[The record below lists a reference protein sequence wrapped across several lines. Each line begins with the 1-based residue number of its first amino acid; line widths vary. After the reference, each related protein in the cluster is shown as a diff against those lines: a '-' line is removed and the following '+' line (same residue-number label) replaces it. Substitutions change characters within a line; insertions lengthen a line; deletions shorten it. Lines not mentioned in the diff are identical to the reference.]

1 MYLNLPNG
9 REIESS
15 DVKYVKNYLEG
26 LKREVIT
33 TRPDEI
39 AISGSG
45 QTLSLIIEGKTIPIR
60 TSFLRKLLKWFN
72 FPIGQIRYFDL
83 ETVES
88 IMNDYLLNIKSN
100 TVDITLENGEAL
112 TITSEKYGKINDIDL
127 IKLIE
132 PLGISKIIKNDFMTS
147 IVSET
152 KEIIEPIPDDKFGVG
167 ISLFNSETGFRALSI
182 NSYLLRYICSNGAY
196 VRDSSESKK
205 YYHYDLNVMTV
216 MDEVEKSIKSL
227 NEKKKEISER
237 IKMLKSQL
245 NFETTKK
252 RVAELLRM
260 KIGKYKTDKLFEDTR
275 GIRNNYDLF
284 NHITLK
290 AKDFELSTKIVLE
303 EVAGDLLFF
312 N

>member
-15 DVKYVKNYLEG
+15 DVNYVKNYLEG

-39 AISGSG
+39 AINGNG
-45 QTLSLIIEGKTIPIR
+45 LTLSLIIEGKTIPIR

-72 FPIGQIRYFDL
+72 FPIGQIRYFDI

-112 TITSEKYGKINDIDL
+112 TITSEKFGKINDIEL

-152 KEIIEPIPDDKFGVG
+152 KEVIEPIPDDKFGVG

-182 NSYLLRYICSNGAY
+182 NSYLLRYICKNGAY

-227 NEKKKEISER
+227 NEKKDEIKER
-237 IKMLKSQL
+237 IKMLKSQS
-245 NFETTKK
+245 NFENTKK
-252 RVAELLRM
+252 RVADLLRM
-260 KIGKYKTDKLFEDTR
+260 KIGKYKADKLFEDTR

>member
-15 DVKYVKNYLEG
+15 DVKFVKNYLER
-26 LKREVIT
+26 LEREVIT
-33 TRPDEI
+33 VRPDEI
-39 AISGSG
+39 AVRGSG
-45 QTLSLIIEGKTIPIR
+45 QNLSLIIEGKNIPIR

-100 TVDITLENGEAL
+100 TVDVTLEDGEAL
-112 TITSEKYGKINDIDL
+112 TITSERFGKINDL
-127 IKLIE
+127 ELVNLIE
-132 PLGISKIIKNDFMTS
+132 PLGITKIMRNDFMTS

-152 KEIIEPIPDDKFGVG
+152 KEVIEPIPNDKFGVG

-182 NSYLLRYICSNGAY
+182 NSYLLRYVCSNGAY
-196 VRDSSESKK
+196 VRDSSENKK
-205 YYHYDLNVMTV
+205 YYHYDVNVEAV
-216 MDEVEKSIKSL
+216 MKEIEGSIESL
-227 NEKKKEISER
+227 NEKKNEISER
-237 IKMLKSQL
+237 IKMLKEQS
-245 NFETTKK
+245 NFEMTKK
-252 RVAELLRM
+252 RVADLLRM

-284 NHITLK
+284 NHITLR